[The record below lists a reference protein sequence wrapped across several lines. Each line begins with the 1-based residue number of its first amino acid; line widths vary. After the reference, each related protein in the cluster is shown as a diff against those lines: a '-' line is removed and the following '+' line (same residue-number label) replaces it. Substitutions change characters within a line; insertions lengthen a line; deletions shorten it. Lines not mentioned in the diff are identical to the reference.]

1 MSLTASMVVELRRRV
16 RAGERIADLARE
28 AGVAYTTL
36 HSAVRGDTWS
46 SVSDE
51 APLSVAEMRR
61 IRFEQRRRLCAN
73 CGVENT
79 DLQSSTLCNACYQYE
94 RRYGRPRIPALLW
107 PERWR
112 LSDAAIRALYRRY
125 SDGESMEAIAADLPF
140 SAFTLR
146 RRFRDLGLPVRRRG
160 AALVLNP
167 AMVRQLRRLYYE
179 DRVTVAE
186 LARRYDVGYK
196 TVEMAVKWRTWL
208 SAGGPG
214 SEVMRVSLS
223 DAVHKPCV
231 RCGVLTVHDSGVC
244 ALCRAGE

>member
-16 RAGERIADLARE
+16 RGGERIVDLASE
-28 AGVAYTTL
+28 VGVAYTTL

-51 APLSVAEMRR
+51 APLSVDEMRR
-61 IRFEQRRRLCAN
+61 IRRGRRMRPCAN
-73 CGVENT
+73 CGIQNA
-79 DLQSSTLCNACYQYE
+79 DLQSSELCNACYQYE
-94 RRYGRPRIPALLW
+94 RRCGRSRSSALW
-107 PERWR
+107 PKRWR

-125 SDGESMEAIAADLPF
+125 SDGESMAAIAADLPF

-146 RRFRDLGLPVRRRG
+146 RRFRDAGLPVRKAG
-160 AALVLNP
+160 TAHVLNP
-167 AMVRQLRRLYYE
+167 ATVRQARKLHYE
-179 DRVTVAE
+179 EGVTVAE

-196 TVEMAVKWRTWL
+196 TMALAIKWRTWR

-214 SEVMRVSLS
+214 SGEMRVSVS
-223 DAVHKPCV
+223 DEVHAPCV

-244 ALCRAGE
+244 AFCRAGV